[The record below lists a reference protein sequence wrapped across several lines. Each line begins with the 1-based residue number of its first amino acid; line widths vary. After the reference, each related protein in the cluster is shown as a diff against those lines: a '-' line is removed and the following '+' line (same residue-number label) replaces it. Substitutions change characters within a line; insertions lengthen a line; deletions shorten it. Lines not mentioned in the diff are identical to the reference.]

1 MKRLHILLFSLLLL
15 ALTLVCGAEEQQYI
29 VYLREDGPVLYATE
43 DRMPSFIVAD
53 ADTLKALQ
61 DEDAVLWY
69 EEDAEVFLLGS
80 GYSDP
85 GYAMKWDLAMID
97 AQSAWNAG
105 YMGDGIIVGV
115 IDSGVQPDHPDLAE
129 NLLPAA
135 CFLEGADASTDTV
148 GHGTFVTGMIAAG
161 INGIG
166 TIGVAPKAKIQPLK
180 CFEANVKTTVSMM
193 VPAIYAAVDEYG
205 CQVLNMSLGTTTDS
219 QTLKNAVAY
228 ALGKGC
234 IVVASVGNE
243 GTDEL
248 SYPAAYPGVIGV
260 GAVNGLKKVSSF
272 SQKNASVKLVA
283 PGEQV
288 LSTFTGS
295 RYGTW
300 EGTSFSTPLVSGA
313 AALLLSA
320 DVSLN
325 PEQMYD
331 LLTRTAV
338 RLGED
343 AYSTSYGYGLLHIG
357 RALRSLT
364 GIPGDL
370 DRDGDITARDA
381 LLLLHAVLNAAGTPE
396 MSLADM
402 NGDGALSLADV
413 LLLLRAATA

>member
-1 MKRLHILLFSLLLL
+1 MKRLHILIFSLLLL

-29 VYLREDGPVLYATE
+29 VYLRDDTPVLYATE
-43 DRMPSFIVAD
+43 DGMPPFIVAD

-148 GHGTFVTGMIAAG
+148 GHGTIV
-161 INGIG
+161 

-205 CQVLNMSLGTTTDS
+205 CQVLNMSLGTKTDS

-234 IVVASVGNE
+234 IVVASVGND

-295 RYGTW
+295 SYGTW
-300 EGTSFSTPLVSGA
+300 DGTSFSTPLVSGA

-357 RALRSLT
+357 RALRSLA
-364 GIPGDL
+364 GMPGDL
-370 DRDGDITARDA
+370 DHDGDITARDA

>member
-1 MKRLHILLFSLLLL
+1 
-15 ALTLVCGAEEQQYI
+15 
-29 VYLREDGPVLYATE
+29 
-43 DRMPSFIVAD
+43 
-53 ADTLKALQ
+53 
-61 DEDAVLWY
+61 
-69 EEDAEVFLLGS
+69 
-80 GYSDP
+80 
-85 GYAMKWDLAMID
+85 
-97 AQSAWNAG
+97 
-105 YMGDGIIVGV
+105 
-115 IDSGVQPDHPDLAE
+115 
-129 NLLPAA
+129 
-135 CFLEGADASTDTV
+135 
-148 GHGTFVTGMIAAG
+148 
-161 INGIG
+161 
-166 TIGVAPKAKIQPLK
+166 
-180 CFEANVKTTVSMM
+180 
-193 VPAIYAAVDEYG
+193 
-205 CQVLNMSLGTTTDS
+205 MSLGTTSDS
-219 QTLKNAVAY
+219 QTLKNAVTY

-234 IVVASVGNE
+234 IVVASVGND

-288 LSTFTGS
+288 LSTFTDS

-381 LLLLHAVLNAAGTPE
+381 LLLLHAVLNAAVTPE

>member
-1 MKRLHILLFSLLLL
+1 MKRLHILFFTLLLF
-15 ALTLVCGAEEQQYI
+15 ALTLVCGAKEQRYI
-29 VYLREDGPVLYATE
+29 VYLRTDNPVLYATE
-43 DRMPSFIVAD
+43 DGMPAFTVAD

-61 DEDAVLWY
+61 EEDAVLWY

-85 GYAMKWDLAMID
+85 YYAKKWDLTMID

-105 YMGDGIIVGV
+105 YMGEGIIVGV
-115 IDSGVQPDHPDLAE
+115 IDSGVQADHPDLAE

-148 GHGTFVTGMIAAG
+148 GHGTFVSGMISAG

-166 TIGVAPKAKIQPLK
+166 TIGVSPKAKIQPLK
-180 CFEANVKTTVSMM
+180 CFDAGVKTTVSMM

-219 QTLKNAVAY
+219 QTLKNAVTY

-234 IVVASVGNE
+234 IVVASVGND
-243 GTDEL
+243 GTAVL
-248 SYPAAYPGVIGV
+248 NYPAAYPGVIGV
-260 GAVNGLKKVSSF
+260 GAVNGTKKVSSF
-272 SQKNASVKLVA
+272 SQKNESVKLVA
-283 PGEQV
+283 PGEQIV
-288 LSTFTGS
+288 STFTNS

-313 AALLLSA
+313 AALLLCA
-320 DVSLN
+320 DASLD

-338 RLGED
+338 RLGEE

-357 RALRSLT
+357 RALRSLA

-370 DRDGDITARDA
+370 DRDGDVTARDA
-381 LLLLHAVLNAAGTPE
+381 LLLLQTVLNAADTPE
-396 MSLADM
+396 MALADM
-402 NGDGALSLADV
+402 NGDGALTLADV